1 MLTGYALGVLLFTQA
16 GVATTVNDQDRF
28 TQTSEVA
35 FEEISNGHGA
45 EAVEAIERLL
55 EDQPN
60 DPSLL
65 INLAA
70 AQIQLG
76 RYDEAA
82 ESYRRAMTS
91 RERYALELAD
101 GNWID
106 SRLAARRG
114 LQAVQGQVLAMR

>member
-16 GVATTVNDQDRF
+16 GVATTVIDQDRF

-35 FEEISNGHGA
+35 YEEIADGRGA

-55 EDQPN
+55 EEQPG
-60 DPSLL
+60 DPALL

-76 RYDEAA
+76 RYDQAA
-82 ESYRRAMTS
+82 ESYRQAITS
-91 RERYALELAD
+91 SERYQLELAD

-114 LQAVQGQVLAMR
+114 LQTLQGQVLAMR

>member
-1 MLTGYALGVLLFTQA
+1 MLTGYALGVLLLTQA

-35 FEEISNGHGA
+35 FEEITDGRGA
-45 EAVEAIERLL
+45 EAVAAIERLL
-55 EDQPN
+55 EEQPG
-60 DPSLL
+60 DPALL

-82 ESYRRAMTS
+82 ESYRRAVAS
-91 RERYALELAD
+91 SERYQLELAD

-114 LQAVQGQVLAMR
+114 LHALQGQVLAMR